1 MDTETRSTPV
11 ISRTALLKSGGAVV
25 GGAALLGVAP
35 EALAATGAT
44 GPHGGQIEPAAG
56 GWTTWVLSSGRQLR
70 LPPPQGQASAE
81 ITQLQ
86 ALAAQR
92 DAAALHLIRYWD
104 AGAPGYRWNEI
115 AIAQAL
121 QEGIGL
127 RAYRMLALLNVA
139 IYDATIAAWDAKYTY
154 GRPRP
159 SALSPALT
167 TVLPT
172 PLSPSYP
179 SEHAVAAGAASA
191 VLAYLF
197 PKAAQVFAAKAEKA
211 ARSRL
216 LAGVH
221 YPSDVAAGLD
231 LGRRVAQR
239 VIERA

>member
-1 MDTETRSTPV
+1 MDTETRSTPA

-35 EALAATGAT
+35 EALAAHGAT
-44 GPHGGQIEPAAG
+44 GPQGPHGGQIEPAAG
-56 GWTTWVLSSGRQLR
+56 GWQTWVLSSGRQIR

-86 ALAAQR
+86 TLAAQH
-92 DAAALHLIRYWD
+92 DAAALNLIRYWD
-104 AGAPGYRWNEI
+104 AGAPGYRWNQI
-115 AIAQAL
+115 AIEQDL
-121 QEGIGL
+121 KEGILL

-154 GRPRP
+154 HRPRP
-159 SALSPALT
+159 SAVSPAVT

-179 SEHAVAAGAASA
+179 CEHAAAAGAASA

-197 PKAAQVFAAKAEKA
+197 PKAA
-211 ARSRL
+211 
-216 LAGVH
+216 
-221 YPSDVAAGLD
+221 
-231 LGRRVAQR
+231 
-239 VIERA
+239 